1 MLWSKIVLLGS
12 TRKSLNHER
21 QKTVAGIKMMSLG
34 GSMRQK
40 YAVKQLSI
48 FLENRKGRLL
58 EVTGTLKDAGINIRA
73 LALAESAEFGIL
85 RLVVN
90 NPEKAKSALS
100 SEGFTVNDQDV
111 FAVEVEDSPGSFH
124 EVVKILALEDINI
137 DYTYA
142 FVGNS
147 NKAVLVFKVP
157 DELLEKALEALDKG
171 GIKIVEPLFFY
182 D

>member
-1 MLWSKIVLLGS
+1 M
-12 TRKSLNHER
+12 RK
-21 QKTVAGIKMMSLG
+21 
-34 GSMRQK
+34 K

-58 EVTGTLKDAGINIRA
+58 EVTETLKDADVNIRA
-73 LALAESAEFGIL
+73 LAMAESAEFGIL

-100 SEGFTVNDQDV
+100 SGGFTVKEQDV

-124 EVVKILALEDINI
+124 QVVRVLAEADINI

-147 NKAVLVFKVP
+147 NRAVLVFKVP
-157 DELLEKALEALDKG
+157 DDMLNKALESLG
-171 GIKIVEPLFFY
+171 HSGIKLVEPLFFY